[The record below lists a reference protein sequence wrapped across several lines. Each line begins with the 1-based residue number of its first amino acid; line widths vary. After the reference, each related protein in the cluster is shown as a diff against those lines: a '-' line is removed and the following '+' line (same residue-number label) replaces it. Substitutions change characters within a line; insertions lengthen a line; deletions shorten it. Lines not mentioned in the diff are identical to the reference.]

1 MSNPVADGWK
11 NYLHYFAKLG
21 REVDQ
26 MKENIDI
33 QVGTKKSKETWNKT
47 YKFQELDFASI
58 LLQFKLNMVN
68 WLFMMVIQLHI

>member
-21 REVDQ
+21 RKVDQ

-33 QVGTKKSKETWNKT
+33 QVGTKKSKKRHGIKHIN
-47 YKFQELDFASI
+47 
-58 LLQFKLNMVN
+58 QFS
-68 WLFMMVIQLHI
+68 

>member
-1 MSNPVADGWK
+1 MADGWK

-33 QVGTKKSKETWNKT
+33 QVGTKKIKRDME
-47 YKFQELDFASI
+47 
-58 LLQFKLNMVN
+58 
-68 WLFMMVIQLHI
+68 